1 MTQRP
6 VIELMGVTR
15 RYDRN
20 GHRVVA
26 LDDVDVSVS
35 AGEFVSVVGRSG
47 SGKTTLLAIMGL
59 LDRPDAGAVLLDG
72 EDLQHLSASRL
83 AGRRRCNIGY
93 LFQDAGL
100 VSRMRVFDS
109 VCMPL
114 RYAGLKRSSV
124 DAQARAALEA
134 VDLGAMAT
142 RRVEALSGGER
153 QRVGLARALASRPRL
168 LVCDEP
174 SAALDET
181 TTSMVGRLLR
191 AYADEGG
198 AVVVATHDPLLMPL
212 ADKTVRFDR
221 GSATSTR

>member
-181 TTSMVGRLLR
+181 TTSLVGRLLR

>member
-35 AGEFVSVVGRSG
+35 TGEFVSVVGRSG

-83 AGRRRCNIGY
+83 AGRRRRNIGY

-181 TTSMVGRLLR
+181 TTRVVGRLLR

-221 GSATSTR
+221 GCATSTR